1 MPPAVDR
8 LFASPAA
15 LRLLRSLVNG
25 SELPAACSTATIC
38 CDSCTARRNYSNNP
52 RDWSKST
59 SKPQWKRL
67 KDTARE
73 IAIRNRVRE
82 ALLND
87 DANDAN
93 DAVKPTVDIFQNDI
107 IRVAQREDDPAQLAA
122 TLAYEERL
130 YRGQGVRNVW
140 RTIRHRGYNLPTE
153 ETPDAEVLW
162 GTFVKYHLIVPK
174 VIEYAEKLFRET
186 GKIYPRLYELVM
198 AYWLPQRPRQALKH
212 HYALVRNLKL
222 KKLPLRNL
230 ARLGRSTWKP
240 ATYEVF
246 LEIYGQSDERD
257 VYDEVVPALVE
268 KGGINMARQWHAIC
282 TLLSDKP
289 SESVASHPVI
299 RLFADVKIAP
309 HEVRSE
315 EKITTKMHKRDT
327 IKYNQDL
334 LRRLAGP
341 DTAPVRFE
349 DSFVARM
356 FATRTFPPASVIQG
370 LTMVGVNE
378 IGPQAVLTMAAQTQP
393 IEELPRRF
401 EELRAAGI
409 ALQGCVFSLALEKFA
424 MEQKWHLARSMIES
438 DQHPDVFG
446 DAEVQ
451 RKLLE
456 YYLEQG
462 DQLQA
467 QRTLAILTLFHNDS
481 SQESWNLLLQVNIER
496 TGPQHVTEVI
506 DGMRIRSVML
516 LPESLTAI
524 KGLLARRQRGNRP
537 VVRKFDDLRFV
548 ARVFMTILESG
559 IAPIAP
565 PQWREIIRR
574 FGMLG
579 RFREL
584 RRLLLWLLCWYA
596 PRGTLQFSAL
606 PQSPF
611 LRPATAKLRTA
622 YPERNHYFHFPA
634 MVNQR
639 ENKLHP
645 IRQLF
650 PPPLIQALIV
660 WGFRMG
666 MLPNAQLEQHM
677 LGSPLAKKHY
687 RRRLLQ
693 RGILNR
699 LEWTIGL
706 RTVVQLRDLGVFV
719 HHHTVLKALQAQMI
733 ILFGHSRSLKKENRI
748 IEQINT
754 LPYGRYVREINRIW
768 GRPLLREPQ
777 LFRTHMVHGQ
787 TWHPRLRR
795 KTDRKQW
802 ISLGEMLGPEWQA
815 RDDKR
820 EASAW
825 ALAANEQ
832 DARVLGDLEKRFETE
847 AEAIKSNRDPKT

>member
-1 MPPAVDR
+1 MTLAVDR
-8 LFASPAA
+8 LLASPAA

-25 SELPAACSTATIC
+25 SELPAACSAATIC
-38 CDSCTARRNYSNNP
+38 CHSYTARRNYSNNP
-52 RDWSKST
+52 TDRSKST

-67 KDTARE
+67 KDAAKE

-87 DANDAN
+87 DANDTA
-93 DAVKPTVDIFQNDI
+93 KPTVDIFQNDV
-107 IRVAQREDDPAQLAA
+107 IRVAKREDDPAQLAA

-130 YRGQGVRNVW
+130 YKGQGVRNVW
-140 RTIRHRGYNLPTE
+140 RTIRHRGYHLPTE
-153 ETPDAEVLW
+153 ETADAEVLW
-162 GTFVKYHLIVPK
+162 GTFAKYHLIVPK
-174 VIEYAEKLFRET
+174 LIEYAEELFRET

-222 KKLPLRNL
+222 QKLPLRSL

-257 VYDEVVPALVE
+257 VYDEVVPALIE
-268 KGGINMARQWHAIC
+268 KGGINVARQWHTIC
-282 TLLSDKP
+282 ILLSDKP

-315 EKITTKMHKRDT
+315 EKMTKMHKRET
-327 IKYNQDL
+327 IRYNQDL

-341 DTAPVRFE
+341 DTAPIRFE

-356 FATRTFPPASVIQG
+356 FATRTFTPASVIQG
-370 LTMVGVNE
+370 LIMVGVNE

-446 DAEVQ
+446 DTGIQ

-496 TGPQHVTEVI
+496 TGPHHVMEVI
-506 DGMRIRSVML
+506 DGMRIRGVML
-516 LPESLTAI
+516 LPESLKAI
-524 KGLLARRQRGNRP
+524 KGLLAQRQRGNRP
-537 VVRKFDDLRFV
+537 VMRKFDDLRFV

-559 IAPIAP
+559 IAPIGP

-596 PRGTLQFSAL
+596 PRGTLQFTAL
-606 PQSPF
+606 PRSPF
-611 LRPATAKLRTA
+611 LEPATAKLRTA
-622 YPERNHYFHFPA
+622 YPERYHYFHFPA

-639 ENKLHP
+639 ENKRHP
-645 IRQLF
+645 IRQLC

-733 ILFGHSRSLKKENRI
+733 ILFGHGRSLKKENRI
-748 IEQINT
+748 MEQVNT
-754 LPYGRYVREINRIW
+754 LSYARYVREINRIW
-768 GRPLLREPQ
+768 GKPLLREPQ
-777 LFRTHMVHGQ
+777 IFRTHMAYGQ

-795 KTDRKQW
+795 KTNRNQW

-815 RDDKR
+815 RDDGGD
-820 EASAW
+820 ASAW
-825 ALAANEQ
+825 SRTASEQ
-832 DARVLGDLEKRFETE
+832 DARVFGELQKRFEME
-847 AEAIKSNRDPKT
+847 AEAIKSNGDPKA

>member
-1 MPPAVDR
+1 MKD
-8 LFASPAA
+8 AA
-15 LRLLRSLVNG
+15 
-25 SELPAACSTATIC
+25 
-38 CDSCTARRNYSNNP
+38 
-52 RDWSKST
+52 K
-59 SKPQWKRL
+59 
-67 KDTARE
+67 E
-73 IAIRNRVRE
+73 IAVRNRVRE

-87 DANDAN
+87 DANDA
-93 DAVKPTVDIFQNDI
+93 VKPTVDIFANDV
-107 IRVAQREDDPAQLAA
+107 IRVAQREDDPSQLAA

-130 YRGQGVRNVW
+130 YRAQGVRNVW
-140 RTIRHRGYNLPTE
+140 RTIRHRGYRLPTE
-153 ETPDAEVLW
+153 ETPDAEFLW
-162 GTFVKYHLIVPK
+162 GTFIKYHLVVPK
-174 VIEYAEKLFRET
+174 AIEHAEELFRET
-186 GKIYPRLYELVM
+186 GKTYPRLYELVM
-198 AYWLPQRPRQALKH
+198 AYWLPKRPKQALKY
-212 HYALVRNLKL
+212 HYALLRNLKI

-230 ARLGRSTWKP
+230 AHAGWSTWRP
-240 ATYEVF
+240 AAYEAL

-268 KGGINMARQWHAIC
+268 KGGITMARQWHAIC
-282 TLLSDKP
+282 TLLGDKP

-299 RLFADVKIAP
+299 RLFADVKIGP
-309 HEVRSE
+309 HEVPPDP
-315 EKITTKMHKRDT
+315 KITAKMHKRDT
-327 IKYNQDL
+327 LKYNQEL
-334 LRRLAGP
+334 IRRLAGP

-356 FATRTFPPASVIQG
+356 FATRTFTPTSVIQG

-409 ALQGCVFSLALEKFA
+409 ALKGCVYSLALEKFA

-446 DAEVQ
+446 DVDVQ

-462 DQLQA
+462 DQLQT

-481 SQESWNLLLQVNIER
+481 SQESWNLLLRVNIQR
-496 TGPQHVTEVI
+496 TGPQHVMEVL

-516 LPESLTAI
+516 LPESLIAI
-524 KGLLARRQRGNRP
+524 KSLLRRRRSGRRP
-537 VVRKFDDLRFV
+537 AIGKYDDLRFV

-559 IAPIAP
+559 ISPISTLH
-565 PQWREIIRR
+565 WREIVRR
-574 FGMLG
+574 YGMLG

-596 PRGTLQFSAL
+596 PRGSIQFTSL
-606 PQSPF
+606 PRSPF
-611 LRPATAKLRTA
+611 LEPATAKLRNA
-622 YPERNHYFHFPA
+622 FPERNHYFHFPA
-634 MVNQR
+634 MVTQS
-639 ENKLHP
+639 ENAFHP

-650 PPPLIQALIV
+650 TPPLMQALIV

-693 RGILNR
+693 HGILNR
-699 LEWTIGL
+699 LEWTVGL

-719 HHHTVLKALQAQMI
+719 HRHTVLKALQAQLVV
-733 ILFGHSRSLKKENRI
+733 LFGHGRSFKKENRI
-748 IEQINT
+748 MERVNT
-754 LPYGRYVREINRIW
+754 LPYAHYVREVNRIW
-768 GRPLLREPQ
+768 GTPLLREPQ
-777 LFRTHMVHGQ
+777 LFHTHMVHGQ

-795 KTDRKQW
+795 KTTRKDF
-802 ISLGEMLGPEWQA
+802 ISLGEMLGPKWQG
-815 RDDKR
+815 RDSGESSTWSR
-820 EASAW
+820 AAS
-825 ALAANEQ
+825 EQ
-832 DARVLGDLEKRFETE
+832 DANLLSELKKRFDRE
-847 AEAIKSNRDPKT
+847 AEAIKPSGDFKT